1 MKKIIVSIMVIVLGF
16 FLGACSKEEKV
27 YGGIDILVPFGTP
40 LIAVGGLLG
49 KDNINIEAV
58 NDPSLLTAA
67 MVTKEKDIIIA
78 PITAGTASYIKGGSV
93 YKMAGIVTLG
103 NTYIVSRESSTLTSV
118 NDLEGETITAY
129 GRNNTPDIALKLL
142 LDNANVTA
150 TIDYQNSVGDVVAL
164 FNGTTPPEYIL
175 VAEPFLTQLKN
186 KNTLNVL
193 NVERVLQEKDVLD
206 NIYQAAIFVNPESV
220 KEDLDHAISLIEQNL
235 NSLNNNPESY
245 AESVVDKHAYFTNL
259 GVEVL
264 KKSLPSANLDFVG
277 AFENKTAIENY
288 YNIINT
294 YNDKLFNNQLP
305 NSDFYYEYNK

>member
-1 MKKIIVSIMVIVLGF
+1 MKKIILSLMVVLVGF
-16 FLGACSKEEKV
+16 LLSACKTQEEV
-27 YGGIDILVPFGTP
+27 YGDVSVMVPFGTP
-40 LIAVGGLLG
+40 LIAVGGLIG
-49 KDNINIEAV
+49 VEGINVEAV

-67 MVTKEKDIIIA
+67 IITQEKDIIIA

-118 NDLEGETITAY
+118 NDLEGKTITAY

-150 TIDYQNSVGDVVAL
+150 IIDYQNSVGDVVAL

-193 NVERVLQEKDVLD
+193 NVERVLQDANVLD

-259 GVEVL
+259 GIEVL